1 VRALPGARAE
11 VAPVVA
17 GLLRV
22 LERVHAGRALRIDA
36 APIAPGLAF
45 AGEAQDLQ
53 EMLGNLLDNACKWAG
68 RVVRV
73 SAERVS
79 GAEGAARLRLQVDDD
94 GPGIDAAQRERA
106 LARGARLDESAPGSG
121 LGLAIVHDRV
131 RLYGGTMLLGDA
143 PGGGLRVVLEL
154 PAAG

>member
-1 VRALPGARAE
+1 E

-22 LERVHAGRALRIDA
+22 MQRVHAGRGLRIEQ
-36 APIAPGLAF
+36 APIAAGLAF

-53 EMLGNLLDNACKWAG
+53 EMLGNLLDNACKWA
-68 RVVRV
+68 RSTVHVA
-73 SAERVS
+73 AEQVP
-79 GAEGAARLRLQVDDD
+79 AAPGAARLRLVVDDD
-94 GPGIDAAQRERA
+94 GPGIAPAQRERA

-131 RLYGGTMLLGDA
+131 GLYGGTMRLDAA

-154 PAAG
+154 PAAGG

>member
-1 VRALPGARAE
+1 MA
-11 VAPVVA
+11 
-17 GLLRV
+17 
-22 LERVHAGRALRIDA
+22 RVHAARALRIEA

-53 EMLGNLLDNACKWAG
+53 EMLGNLLDNACKWARG
-68 RVVRV
+68 TVRV
-73 SAERVS
+73 AAERS
-79 GAEGAARLRLQVDDD
+79 EGGATLRLQVDDD

-131 RLYGGTMLLGDA
+131 RLYGGTMVLDDA